1 MEFFD
6 THAHYDDEKFEE
18 DREEVLKKIYNAGV
32 TKCINMGCDVESSKK
47 AIEIAES
54 HEFIYAAVGLHPE
67 EIPQDEAELCKII
80 SQIKELAIQ
89 NQKITDEQEKNKI
102 IDYEKSNNEKVIINR
117 TDDEIINNEKSNNNR
132 VDEKTTNCKKVVAI
146 GEIGLDYY
154 WRQDNKELQKQ
165 AFIKQ
170 IELANE
176 LKLPVSI
183 HTRDAIDDMIAIIR
197 KYKLEQSGV
206 MHCCPFNRELVKHAL
221 ENGLYI
227 GFGGTSTFKSSK
239 NAKEIVNMVPNER
252 ILIETDS
259 PYLSPEPKRGT
270 RNDSSNLKYIVEKLA
285 EYKGIEPEQMAK
297 ITYENANRLFKI

>member
-1 MEFFD
+1 MEYFD
-6 THAHYDDEKFEE
+6 THAHYDDEKFEG
-18 DREEVLKKIYNAGV
+18 DREEVLNKIYNAGV
-32 TKCINMGCDVESSKK
+32 TKCINMGCDFKSSEK
-47 AIEIAES
+47 AIEIAKG
-54 HEFIYAAVGLHPE
+54 HKFIFAAVGLHPE
-67 EIPQDEAELCKII
+67 EIPQNEEEMLKTI

-89 NQKITDEQEKNKI
+89 NN
-102 IDYEKSNNEKVIINR
+102 
-117 TDDEIINNEKSNNNR
+117 
-132 VDEKTTNCKKVVAI
+132 KVVAI

-154 WRQDNKELQKQ
+154 WRQDNKELQKE

-197 KYKLEQSGV
+197 KNKIEYGGV
-206 MHCCPFNRELVKHAL
+206 LHCCPFNRELVKHAI

-239 NAKEIVNMVPNER
+239 NAKEILNMVPEDR

-270 RNDSSNLKYIVEKLA
+270 RNDSSNLKYVVQKLA
-285 EYKGIEPEQMAK
+285 EYKEIEPEQMAN
-297 ITYENANRLFKI
+297 ITYENAKRLFRV

>member
-6 THAHYDDEKFEE
+6 THAHYDDEKFES
-18 DREEVLKKIYNAGV
+18 DREEILNKIYNAEV
-32 TKCINMGCDVESSKK
+32 TKCINMGCDVNSSKE
-47 AIEIAES
+47 AIEIANS
-54 HEFIYAAVGLHPE
+54 HEFIYCGVGLHPE
-67 EIPQDEAELCKII
+67 EIPQTEEKLWKTIT
-80 SQIKELAIQ
+80 QIKDLA
-89 NQKITDEQEKNKI
+89 TKN
-102 IDYEKSNNEKVIINR
+102 
-117 TDDEIINNEKSNNNR
+117 
-132 VDEKTTNCKKVVAI
+132 KKVVAI

-154 WRQDNKELQKQ
+154 WKQDNKELQKV

-197 KYKLEQSGV
+197 KYKIEKSGAL
-206 MHCCPFNRELVKHAL
+206 HCCPFNRELVRHGL

-239 NAKEIVNMVPNER
+239 NAKEIVNMVPNDR

-270 RNDSSNLKYIVEKLA
+270 RNDSSNLKYVVEKLA
-285 EYKGIEPEQMAK
+285 EYKELEPEEIAK
-297 ITYENANRLFKI
+297 ITYENAQRLFKI

>member
-1 MEFFD
+1 MEYFD
-6 THAHYDDEKFEE
+6 THAHYDDEKFES
-18 DREEVLKKIYNAGV
+18 DREEVLKNIYNAGV
-32 TKCINMGCDVESSKK
+32 TKCINMGCDIKSSKMAMK
-47 AIEIAES
+47 IANS
-54 HEFIYAAVGLHPE
+54 YDFIFAAVGLHPE
-67 EIPQDEAELCKII
+67 EIPQDEDELCKTI
-80 SQIKELAIQ
+80 SKIKELAIQ
-89 NQKITDEQEKNKI
+89 NQKK
-102 IDYEKSNNEKVIINR
+102 
-117 TDDEIINNEKSNNNR
+117 DDEIINNEKTNSNR
-132 VDEKTTNCKKVVAI
+132 IGEETTNCKKVVAI

-197 KYKLEQSGV
+197 KCKLEQSGV
-206 MHCCPFNRELVKHAL
+206 MHCCPFNRELVRHSL

-227 GFGGTSTFKSSK
+227 GFGGTATFKSSK
-239 NAKEIVNMVPNER
+239 NAKEIVNMVPNDK

-285 EYKGIEPEQMAK
+285 EYKGIELKQMAK
-297 ITYENANRLFKI
+297 ITYENASKLFKI

>member
-1 MEFFD
+1 MEYFD
-6 THAHYDDEKFEE
+6 THAHYDDEQFKE
-18 DREEVLKKIYNAGV
+18 DREEVLNKIFNAGV
-32 TKCINMGCDVESSKK
+32 TKCINMGCDIKSSKT
-47 AIEIAES
+47 AVEIANN
-54 HEFIYAAVGLHPE
+54 HDYIYSAVGLHPE
-67 EIPQDEAELCKII
+67 EIPQNEEEMLKTI
-80 SQIKELAIQ
+80 SQIKELA
-89 NQKITDEQEKNKI
+89 TKN
-102 IDYEKSNNEKVIINR
+102 
-117 TDDEIINNEKSNNNR
+117 
-132 VDEKTTNCKKVVAI
+132 KKVVAI

-154 WRQDNKELQKQ
+154 WRQDNKELQKV

-197 KYKLEQSGV
+197 KYKIENSGV
-206 MHCCPFNRELVKHAL
+206 LHCCPFNRELVRHGL

-239 NAKEIVNMVPNER
+239 NAKEIVNMVPEDR

-270 RNDSSNLKYIVEKLA
+270 KNDSSNLKYVVEKLA
-285 EYKGIEPEQMAK
+285 EYKEIEPEQMAK
-297 ITYENANRLFKI
+297 LTYENATRLFKI

>member
-18 DREEVLKKIYNAGV
+18 DREEVFKKIYNAGV
-32 TKCINMGCDVESSKK
+32 TKCINMGCNIKSSKM
-47 AIEIAES
+47 AIGIANN
-54 HEFIYAAVGLHPE
+54 HNFIYAAVGLHPE
-67 EIPQDEAELCKII
+67 EIPQNEDELLKTV
-80 SQIKELAIQ
+80 SQIKELAI
-89 NQKITDEQEKNKI
+89 
-102 IDYEKSNNEKVIINR
+102 
-117 TDDEIINNEKSNNNR
+117 NNR
-132 VDEKTTNCKKVVAI
+132 KIVAI

-170 IELANE
+170 IEIANE

-197 KYKLEQSGV
+197 KNKIDKSGV
-206 MHCCPFNRELVKHAL
+206 LHCCPFNRELVKHAL

-239 NAKEIVNMVPNER
+239 NAKEIVNMVPNDK

-270 RNDSSNLKYIVEKLA
+270 RNDSSNLKYVVEKLA
-285 EYKGIEPEQMAK
+285 EYKGIEFKQMAK
-297 ITYENANRLFKI
+297 ITYENAKRLFRV